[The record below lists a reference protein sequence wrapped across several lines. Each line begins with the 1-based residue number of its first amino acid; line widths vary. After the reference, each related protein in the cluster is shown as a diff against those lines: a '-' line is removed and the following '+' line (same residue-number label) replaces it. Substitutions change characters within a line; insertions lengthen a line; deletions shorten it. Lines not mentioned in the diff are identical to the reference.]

1 MPQEPRLMRFEKAYG
16 VWRER
21 RLTQVGAQLLRT
33 CERAFRSH
41 VDRRRGRWNAMG
53 GGVDGGKRGILVL
66 RVPFDRVS
74 LGASPRSDV
83 QKVA

>member
-1 MPQEPRLMRFEKAYG
+1 MRFEKAYG

-41 VDRRRGRWNAMG
+41 VDRDEDDGMLWVVELMEGNA
-53 GGVDGGKRGILVL
+53 
-66 RVPFDRVS
+66 VS
-74 LGASPRSDV
+74 LCFGCRSIG
-83 QKVA
+83 